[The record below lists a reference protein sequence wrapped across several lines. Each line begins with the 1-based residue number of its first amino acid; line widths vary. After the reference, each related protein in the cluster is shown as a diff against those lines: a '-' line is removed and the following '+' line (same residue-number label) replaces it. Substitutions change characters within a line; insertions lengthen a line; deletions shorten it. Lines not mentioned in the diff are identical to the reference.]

1 MFRTTGKTG
10 TCMLMQPTSPT
21 TEPRNVLIVV
31 TTDVEPGES
40 SIPKL
45 EGANVRVVAPL
56 TQLSRLQWLAN
67 DEDAERVAA
76 GLRADHIAN
85 QVTADADTVASDT
98 DDVILAIKDAL
109 QEFAA
114 DEILIVTSPDA
125 DKSWLEEGASL
136 KAVAAFNLPV
146 ARVVV
151 DTSGKAG
158 DSTPATTQ

>member
-1 MFRTTGKTG
+1 
-10 TCMLMQPTSPT
+10 MLMQPRSPT
-21 TEPRNVLIVV
+21 AKPRNVLIVV

-45 EGANVRVVAPL
+45 EGATVRVIAPL
-56 TQLSRLQWLAN
+56 AQLSRLQWLAN
-67 DEDAERVAA
+67 DEDGERVAA
-76 GLRADHIAN
+76 ALRADRVAN
-85 QVTADADTVASDT
+85 KVTAEADTVASDT
-98 DDVILAIKDAL
+98 DDVMLAIKDAL

-114 DEILIVTSPDA
+114 DEILIVTSQDG

-151 DTSGKAG
+151 DASGKAS
-158 DSTPATTQ
+158 DSAPATAQ

>member
-1 MFRTTGKTG
+1 
-10 TCMLMQPTSPT
+10 MLMQPTSPT

-125 DKSWLEEGASL
+125 DKSWL
-136 KAVAAFNLPV
+136 
-146 ARVVV
+146 
-151 DTSGKAG
+151 
-158 DSTPATTQ
+158 

>member
-1 MFRTTGKTG
+1 
-10 TCMLMQPTSPT
+10 MLMQPTSPT
-21 TEPRNVLIVV
+21 TEPRKVLIVV
-31 TTDVEPGES
+31 TTDVEPGEG

-56 TQLSRLQWLAN
+56 TQLSRLQW
-67 DEDAERVAA
+67 
-76 GLRADHIAN
+76 
-85 QVTADADTVASDT
+85 
-98 DDVILAIKDAL
+98 
-109 QEFAA
+109 
-114 DEILIVTSPDA
+114 PDA

-158 DSTPATTQ
+158 DSTPATTH